1 MKALPLRLAAL
12 LVTLV
17 ALLLWAVPMMAVA
30 QTPQCA
36 PLDRVVEGL
45 ANGWQEA
52 PVGRGM
58 QGGELIVMVFAAP
71 EGETWTIIGV
81 GPDGTACLLASGA
94 AWETLPRPA
103 PGVEG

>member
-1 MKALPLRLAAL
+1 MKARLLRP
-12 LVTLV
+12 V
-17 ALLLWAVPMMAVA
+17 ALILATLHLWAAPMMAVA
-30 QTPQCA
+30 QAPQCA
-36 PLDRVVEGL
+36 PLDRMVEGL